1 METPKYYM
9 AIVIFILFWMGLS
22 GVVDIFICF
31 IHQEYNVH
39 KIVSYTILLILC
51 TLLILMLD
59 LKK

>member
-9 AIVIFILFWMGLS
+9 AIVIFILFWMSLS
-22 GVVDIFICF
+22 GVVNIFICF
-31 IHQEYNVH
+31 IDQEYNVH